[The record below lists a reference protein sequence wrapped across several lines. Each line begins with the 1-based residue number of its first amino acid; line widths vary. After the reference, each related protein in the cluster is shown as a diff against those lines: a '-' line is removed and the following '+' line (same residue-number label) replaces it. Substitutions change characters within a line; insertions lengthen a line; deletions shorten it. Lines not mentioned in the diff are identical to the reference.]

1 VSSTGSD
8 PSAPDVGAQVLI
20 EVRLR
25 AVEGDL
31 SDHARR
37 ELIERNLAVLEPL
50 VASLRCHV
58 VPRSKVVPRERHVLR
73 HIRRHVIDPLRA
85 GWWTRRVSR
94 SPGSARRD

>member
-1 VSSTGSD
+1 LGSD
-8 PSAPDVGAQVLI
+8 PSAPDVGGQVLI

-37 ELIERNLAVLEPL
+37 ELIDRNLALLEPL
-50 VASLRCHV
+50 VASLRRHLA
-58 VPRSKVVPRERHVLR
+58 PRSKIVRLGRHVVG
-73 HIRRHVIDPLRA
+73 HIRRHLIDPLRA
-85 GWWTRRVSR
+85 SWRTRRVSR